1 MKYSSIFALMF
12 IFITGCSDP
21 LEAERTTTK
30 PTKSDKISELCL
42 NGVSYY
48 YYERGYRGAL
58 AVRIDRET
66 LKPKPCTLQEGM

>member
-1 MKYSSIFALMF
+1 MKYSFIFTIMF

-30 PTKSDKISELCL
+30 PTKSDKMSELCL

-66 LKPKPCTLQEGM
+66 LQPKLCELGE